1 MNHVSDCILNIERS
15 IHSTYGRLERCYRGL
30 VWLVNKILEN
40 ASNLNVFSGEEER
53 TAATYTLNYVDLTCS
68 RHFPVTARLFAVR
81 IDETYVQFSP
91 ALHPYIEVENIYQ
104 TYRHPAH
111 ASRESC
117 SSSLSIGSEALEC
130 VSLALQP

>member
-1 MNHVSDCILNIERS
+1 M
-15 IHSTYGRLERCYRGL
+15 
-30 VWLVNKILEN
+30 WLVNKILEN

-53 TAATYTLNYVDLTCS
+53 TAVTYTMNYADLTFS
-68 RHFPVTARLFAVR
+68 HHFPVTARLIVGR
-81 IDETYVQFSP
+81 IDEKYVQFSP
-91 ALHPYIEVENIYQ
+91 ALNPYTEVENIYQ

-130 VSLALQP
+130 VSRVLQP